1 MAGFKFIHIHFA
13 DFPWAEELG
22 GNVGVDFHISR
33 KYCISPSASDTHGQ
47 RCSLTC
53 NFVSSPQHHTSHCL
67 FSLRHCGFL
76 ILYYLPQHT
85 FQVTAEQHFC
95 TATLRVSLD
104 VPLLRL
110 KKAKDHP
117 TGNPGLASDNQT
129 AHPSGTQENVNFN
142 SKKLICDKEQHLA
155 SL

>member
-1 MAGFKFIHIHFA
+1 M
-13 DFPWAEELG
+13 
-22 GNVGVDFHISR
+22 
-33 KYCISPSASDTHGQ
+33 
-47 RCSLTC
+47 
-53 NFVSSPQHHTSHCL
+53 
-67 FSLRHCGFL
+67 
-76 ILYYLPQHT
+76 
-85 FQVTAEQHFC
+85 TAEQHFC